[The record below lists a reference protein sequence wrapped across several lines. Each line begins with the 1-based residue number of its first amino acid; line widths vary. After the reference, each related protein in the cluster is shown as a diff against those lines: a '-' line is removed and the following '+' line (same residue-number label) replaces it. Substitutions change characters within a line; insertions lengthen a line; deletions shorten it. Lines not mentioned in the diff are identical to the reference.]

1 MFTWTIEAML
11 ARKRNHHEG
20 TDLVKSVLGARI
32 TGLRRHVFLLDR
44 VNDENGHGITELV
57 TEGGT
62 LAMGA
67 GPNDESIV
75 IAPGP
80 VDPDTLDPSLW
91 TPVLTDPEGRW
102 NSLRGCVLRFVDVY
116 SNGFEDVAFV
126 FSLSD
131 GQRFSVVLHDT
142 NLVLGRELEPF
153 RREGRRNMPRFRER
167 IQ

>member
-1 MFTWTIEAML
+1 MFSWAIEAML
-11 ARKRNHHEG
+11 ARKRNDHEG
-20 TDLVKSVLGARI
+20 MDLVRSVLGAKV

-57 TEGGT
+57 TDLGT
-62 LAMGA
+62 LAIGA

-91 TPVLTDPEGRW
+91 TPVITDPEGRW
-102 NSLRGCVLRFVDVY
+102 NGLRGCTVRFVDVY
-116 SNGFEDVAFV
+116 SNGLEDVAFV

-131 GQRFSVVLHDT
+131 GKRFSVVLHET
-142 NLVLGRELEPF
+142 NLVLARDLEPF
-153 RREGRRNMPRFRER
+153 RREGRRDLPRFRER